1 MSVGSGETIAQLET
15 AGWRLEV
22 EAAELWEEAH
32 AEHHA
37 ARDGG
42 DDREVHEEGVTV
54 LEQQRLILT
63 VAQDR
68 ERMQRLVAAQHR
80 VSPRTLSARPCARG
94 FLSTAWLLT
103 GTTENMRERVR
114 HSEGTFAC
122 GRRGGGGLGWHLAL
136 RKLSLISL
144 EQHDSKMI
152 SSTFW
157 TKNHGVTF

>member
-1 MSVGSGETIAQLET
+1 MAADPPGLLSERGDAERAVSVGSGETIAQLET

-68 ERMQRLVAAQHR
+68 ERMQRLVACVAQALLDLSRAARLEDDFVDVLDKHDGNCGPNDQIHR
-80 VSPRTLSARPCARG
+80 LR
-94 FLSTAWLLT
+94 
-103 GTTENMRERVR
+103 RED
-114 HSEGTFAC
+114 E
-122 GRRGGGGLGWHLAL
+122 
-136 RKLSLISL
+136 
-144 EQHDSKMI
+144 
-152 SSTFW
+152 
-157 TKNHGVTF
+157 KNA